1 MTLQPWRVWW
11 ARVNRQSAVQDLSAG
26 LTGALIVLPQG
37 MAYAMIA
44 GLPPQ
49 YGLYCAVVPSIVA
62 ALLGSSWH
70 MVSGPTAAISI
81 VVYATLAPLA
91 PVGSSQY
98 IAYAL
103 TIGFLAGLMQ
113 LIVALVHLGKLSDR
127 IPHSV
132 IVGFTSGAACL
143 IAASQLKHVIGLSLP
158 AVSGFFPTLWQT
170 MQAIPNASIAALS
183 VALATILA
191 TIVTRRYLKPLPHLV
206 TGMVV
211 GAVVAGFLHA
221 PELRLVG
228 ALPSAI
234 PQLSAPLWELAIW
247 QKLLS
252 GSAVIALLA
261 LTEAIA
267 IARAVANRSGQT
279 IDGNQETFGQGVS
292 NIAGAFFSG
301 YPSSGSFTRSGINFE
316 AGAQTPLAAV
326 FASFIL
332 VALLVFIAPMVAYL
346 PLASMGGVLLIVA
359 WGLIDLPAIRECFH
373 HRSEACIFLL
383 TFLACLFSS
392 IEIAVFSG
400 IGLAVAWKLAVRSR

>member
-1 MTLQPWRVWW
+1 MTLQPWRAWW
-11 ARVNRQSAVQDLSAG
+11 SRVNRQSLVQDLSAG
-26 LTGALIVLPQG
+26 LSGALIVLPQG

-49 YGLYCAVVPSIVA
+49 YGLYCAVVPSIIA

-91 PVGSSQY
+91 PVGSSEY

-113 LIVALVHLGKLSDR
+113 MVVAVVHLGKLSDR

-143 IAASQLKHVIGLSLP
+143 IAASQLKHVLGLSLP
-158 AVSGFFPTLWQT
+158 AVSGFFPTLLQAIK
-170 MQAIPNASIAALS
+170 AIPNGNLAAFAVAIATM
-183 VALATILA
+183 LAVVI
-191 TIVTRRYLKPLPHLV
+191 TRRYLKPLPHLV

-211 GAVVAGFLHA
+211 GAVVAAFL
-221 PELRLVG
+221 PSFGLKLVG

-234 PQLSAPLWELAIW
+234 PQLSAPLWDTAVW

-267 IARAVANRSGQT
+267 IARAVANRSGQV

-292 NIAGAFFSG
+292 NVAGAFFSG

-346 PLASMGGVLLIVA
+346 PLAAMAGVLLIVA
-359 WGLIDLPAIRECFH
+359 WGLIDMPSIKECFH

-383 TFLACLFSS
+383 TFLACLFAS

-400 IGLAVAWKLAVRSR
+400 IGLAIAWKLVVRSR